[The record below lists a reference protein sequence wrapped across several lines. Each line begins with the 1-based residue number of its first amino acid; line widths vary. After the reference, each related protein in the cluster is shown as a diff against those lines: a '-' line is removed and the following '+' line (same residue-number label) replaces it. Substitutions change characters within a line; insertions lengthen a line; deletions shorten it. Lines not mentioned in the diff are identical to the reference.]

1 VVREL
6 HTSNWEYPTGQ
17 NHMICTLKFWK
28 NIALSMIVMGGMSI
42 LAGPAQARTFS
53 SRGDIFSAQKRLR
66 AKGYYRGP
74 INGRYNSRTVRALTN
89 FQFDHNLAQTG
100 RLNPK
105 TCKMLGASCAIPR
118 MKS

>member
-1 VVREL
+1 
-6 HTSNWEYPTGQ
+6 
-17 NHMICTLKFWK
+17 MIL
-28 NIALSMIVMGGMSI
+28 MGGISI
-42 LAGPAQARTFS
+42 LTGPAQARTFS
-53 SRGDIFSAQKRLR
+53 SRSDIFSAQKRLR

-105 TCKMLGASCAIPR
+105 TCIRLGASCAR